1 MVVASTIASLSKIV
15 MIDLSLSG
23 DNAAVIGL
31 AVRKLPPRQARLAAA
46 LGAAGAIFVRILF
59 TVLITLLIRLPY
71 LNAIGGLILLWITW
85 KLAAGGSEDKHTGLG
100 ADFWSAVWA
109 IILADISTG
118 FDNMMAVAGA
128 AHGSPL
134 LVILGLAISMPILI
148 WGSTWVAR
156 LMNSYP
162 FVIFVGAA
170 VLAHTALGMIIED
183 EGLGL
188 ARHLGIAGIL
198 LPWVTALVVVAW
210 GWLTCQKAS
219 GRMREGATA
228 CSETSASRDK
238 S

>member
-1 MVVASTIASLSKIV
+1 MAVTSAVTSLTKIV

-59 TVLITLLIRLPY
+59 TVLIAFLMRLPY
-71 LNAIGGLILLWITW
+71 LNALGGLVLLWITW
-85 KLAAGGSEDKHTGLG
+85 KLVAGSGEEKHAGLG
-100 ADFWSAVWA
+100 TDFWGAVWA

-128 AHGSPL
+128 AHGSAL
-134 LVILGLAISMPILI
+134 LVVLGLVISMPILI

-162 FVIFVGAA
+162 FVIFLGAA
-170 VLAHTALGMIIED
+170 VLAHTALGMIVED

-188 ARHLGIAGIL
+188 ARHLGLAGVL
-198 LPWVTALVVVAW
+198 APWVAALLVAAW
-210 GWLTCQKAS
+210 GWLTCQKTDK
-219 GRMREGATA
+219 RTRGAG
-228 CSETSASRDK
+228 SLETSASRDK
-238 S
+238 A